1 VVEEERVA
9 TEAETAAAGPEVITE
24 KKEEGEA
31 AASAAP
37 AGKEKASKDKEKK

>member
-9 TEAETAAAGPEVITE
+9 TEAETAATGPEVITE

-31 AASAAP
+31 AAPAP
-37 AGKEKASKDKEKK
+37 AGKEKAPKEKEKK